1 MRMPKFGKE
10 DIDRLH
16 FMSEGELKDYIRSAG
31 KRAQAR
37 MKTLATA
44 YGEGGTLYGRRSYVL
59 DKYGDFN
66 VKTKGLSKKAL
77 KMKAI
82 KAAEILNA
90 KSSTVAGVKDIDR
103 RRYETFKRRR
113 GDYFDRPA
121 PAPSPGAAS
130 TGADPHAT
138 YQSQAGLDES
148 TWEQAMQNVGK
159 IQAAEGTTRYD
170 SWEQL
175 YMAVSAA
182 RSGTSIDDLLD
193 TFDSEMY
200 FSQADVE
207 DTLAFME
214 SSAPQEWTE
223 VTEGTDLPFD

>member
-1 MRMPKFGKE
+1 
-10 DIDRLH
+10 
-16 FMSEGELKDYIRSAG
+16 
-31 KRAQAR
+31 

-44 YGEGGTLYGRRSYVL
+44 YGEGGSLYGRRSYVL

-66 VKTKGLSKKAL
+66 VRTKGLSKKAL

-82 KAAEILNA
+82 EAAEILNA

-103 RRYETFKRRR
+103 RRYETFKRRH

-121 PAPSPGAAS
+121 PAPPPGAGGAA
-130 TGADPHAT
+130 ADPHAT
-138 YQSQAGLDES
+138 YQSHAGLDGD
-148 TWEQAMQNVGK
+148 TWERAMQNMGK

-182 RSGTSIDDLLD
+182 RSGTDIDDLMD
-193 TFDSEMY
+193 AFDSEMY

-207 DTLAFME
+207 DALAFME
-214 SSAPQEWTE
+214 RSGPDEWTD